1 MYVSQKA
8 LDAEEIRMRITN
20 KEDRKKCTS
29 KRAAIAGTN
38 SALKR
43 AHSAGKLKVR
53 GIVKCGLVIGAKIIA
68 HNFRQLAR
76 FFKGE
81 IREKAIKKLS
91 TFNQGIPISTC

>member
-8 LDAEEIRMRITN
+8 LDTEEIRMKITN
-20 KEDRKKCTS
+20 KEQRRECTS
-29 KRAAIAGTN
+29 KGAAIEGKN
-38 SALKR
+38 LALKR
-43 AHSAGKLKVR
+43 AHSAGELKVR
-53 GIVKCGLVIGAKIIA
+53 GIVKCELVIGAKIIA

-91 TFNQGIPISTC
+91 TFNQGVPVSTC